1 MNFGGQKTRVLSDGQ
16 LSLSASIVTIGAFD
30 GVHRGHQHLIAE
42 AVETARLAG
51 LPSVVMTFDPPPK
64 VFFGRAARLS
74 WLDDKLARIAQLGP
88 DYVVVA
94 SFTTSYAARS
104 PERFLADLARFGPR
118 LVLVGSDFRFGAK
131 QAGDVALLA
140 RHFDVRL
147 AETLQCGAGEAVSSS
162 RIRALRAEGR
172 ATEAA
177 QLQGCGGAAALLA
190 GRLQTHDMRYGE
202 ACHD

>member
-1 MNFGGQKTRVLSDGQ
+1 MNFGGHKTRVLSDGQ
-16 LSLSASIVTIGAFD
+16 LSLHASIVTIGAFD
-30 GVHRGHQHLIAE
+30 GVHRGHQRLIGD
-42 AVETARLAG
+42 AVEEARHAG

-74 WLDDKLARIAQLGP
+74 RLDDKLARIAQLGP

-94 SFTTSYAARS
+94 SFTRSYSARS
-104 PERFLADLARFGPR
+104 PERFLADIARFGPR
-118 LVLVGSDFRFGAK
+118 RILVGADFRFGAK

-147 AETLQCGAGEAVSSS
+147 AETLHCRAGEVVSSS
-162 RIRALRAEGR
+162 RIRALRSEGR

-177 QLQGCGGAAALLA
+177 QLQGCRGAAALLA
-190 GRLQTHDMRYGE
+190 GRLQIQDMRYGE
-202 ACHD
+202 ASHD